1 MGPIQITLLI
11 LGVSLVVA
19 VAAFLAGTIYRKK
32 VAEREIG
39 SAEEEATRIINE
51 AIRGGESCPGA
62 DRSCLCG
69 RERQDPGAGDHR
81 PPAGADLPA
90 EGG

>member
-19 VAAFLAGTIYRKK
+19 VAAFLAGTIYRKE

-39 SAEEEATRIINE
+39 SAGAQP
-51 AIRGGESCPGA
+51 ESCEHRHGRQCRLGSGVPGRGY
-62 DRSCLCG
+62 DRGS
-69 RERQDPGAGDHR
+69 H
-81 PPAGADLPA
+81 
-90 EGG
+90 